1 MSIDIPRAWE
11 IARSVSPEYHHN
23 ACSFNVTNG
32 GVLCDCD
39 VIYKHAEY
47 LDKANFYGKDGA
59 VLQPTQPTPCKG
71 YCLTRSGNRTTDQI
85 QCADCGRPKP

>member
-47 LDKANFYGKDGA
+47 LDKANFYGSHGVIIKRQE
-59 VLQPTQPTPCKG
+59 QPSRQ
-71 YCLTRSGNRTTDQI
+71 SG
-85 QCADCGRPKP
+85 GL